1 MTTILTDSMARDHAA
16 SIQATAAASRRARE
30 ARLARRVRRAAERS
44 HREAARAEE
53 SSAGPGAHSAAMVG
67 RIAARPFTALHSW
80 LVAGQL

>member
-1 MTTILTDSMARDHAA
+1 MTTILTDSIARDHAA

-30 ARLARRVRRAAERS
+30 ASLARRARRAAERS

-53 SSAGPGAHSAAMVG
+53 SSADGAHSAAMVG